1 MPVNRITK
9 PVAEKRSQLV
19 SAARDMLL
27 SLGYEATSM
36 SRIAQAARVTPN
48 TIYWYFKDKDDLLI
62 AVLATL
68 LQEDLNAY
76 VLEAQRASLPEQLMW
91 LTGRL
96 HRVGSLVGTVHN
108 RMRESESV
116 KAWHDHFHAVFEA
129 LLADKLPVQW
139 SAEQRA
145 AEIRV
150 VTFTL
155 EGLVSHG
162 TNVDATRQTCDALV
176 ARWQAVGE

>member
-9 PVAEKRSQLV
+9 PVAEKRAQLV
-19 SAARDMLL
+19 SAAREMLL

-36 SRIAQAARVTPN
+36 SRIAQAAKVTPN
-48 TIYWYFKDKDDLLI
+48 TIYWYFKDKDELLI
-62 AVLATL
+62 AVLAKL
-68 LQEDLNAY
+68 LQEDLEAY
-76 VLEAQRASLPEQLMW
+76 VLEAQRASLAEQLVW
-91 LTGRL
+91 LTGQLR
-96 HRVGSLVGTVHN
+96 RVGGLVGTVHS

-129 LLADKLPVQW
+129 LLADKLPTGWTV
-139 SAEQRA
+139 EQRA

-162 TNVDATRQTCDALV
+162 TSVEATRQTCEALV
-176 ARWQAVGE
+176 TRWQAKGI